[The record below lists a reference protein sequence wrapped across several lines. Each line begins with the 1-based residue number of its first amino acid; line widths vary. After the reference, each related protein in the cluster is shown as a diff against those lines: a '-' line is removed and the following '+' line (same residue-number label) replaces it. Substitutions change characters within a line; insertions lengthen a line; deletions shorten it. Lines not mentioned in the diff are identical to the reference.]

1 MNLED
6 YDNKKRQ
13 LTEMQNYQLHLGNAM
28 AGNLTYSPF
37 CATIDNSAWDSQAF
51 LMVKFKPFL
60 RVNSFPNFKLKIKLG
75 ALLLCL
81 SFLLNY
87 HPAFTFPPVRRN
99 VVYAQISQE
108 QQVNSQPS
116 PVTFQLP
123 HPGYITTNFSSFHPG
138 IDLCSGLG
146 MPIKPIAKGTVVEA
160 GFNFFGLGLMVEVEH
175 EGGYRSLY
183 GHMGKIY
190 ITKGQTVEPESF
202 LGEIG
207 MTGHTSGPHTHLEIS
222 RDGKKINPLLVLPE
236 IRKYPKE
243 EDFTVT
249 HSATPSAIAIPT
261 VTPQPASGSAKTIPS
276 AVTTSAPPQ
285 FIEPPV
291 NQNIRIEPAK
301 TESTLK
307 TDLNKKNLDNI
318 LDLASPKPSISPVPQ
333 GGPISFLNFGFFGF
347 KKN

>member
-1 MNLED
+1 MRLED
-6 YDNKKRQ
+6 YDNKKRL
-13 LTEMQNYQLHLGNAM
+13 LTEMQNYQLRLSNTM

-37 CATIDNSAWDSQAF
+37 CVTIDNSAWDSQAF

-108 QQVNSQPS
+108 QQVISQPS

-123 HPGYITTNFSSFHPG
+123 HPGYITTNFSAFHPG

-183 GHMGKIY
+183 AHMGKIY
-190 ITKGQTVEPESF
+190 ITKGQTVESESF

-222 RDGKKINPLLVLPE
+222 KDGKKINPLLVLPE

-249 HSATPSAIAIPT
+249 KSATPSAITIP
-261 VTPQPASGSAKTIPS
+261 VSAPSHLASGSATPNVTVIPTDS
-276 AVTTSAPPQ
+276 PAQ
-285 FIEPPV
+285 FIEAPV
-291 NQNIRIEPAK
+291 NPKTQIEQVKPEETPKAD
-301 TESTLK
+301 LK
-307 TDLNKKNLDNI
+307 QQSLNNI
-318 LDLASPKPSISPVPQ
+318 LNLASPKPSVSPIPQ
-333 GGPISFLNFGFFGF
+333 GGPISFRNFLLSRS
-347 KKN
+347 K